1 MIIQLKGMLFNNDV
15 TFGKAIELSKE
26 TKALF
31 GEGGYTKSLTDKQK
45 VLLQSTIEDLQSEGI
60 WDKIGKL
67 YLPCLAGTNGEAFLD
82 VKNSY
87 GNKTN
92 IIDVVG
98 NGVTS
103 TIEGNHVN
111 IGGEITDTKISTGI
125 DYTVEDIQDF
135 HVGVMFEN
143 SPAVK
148 SIIDFNTFSL
158 ESGSANGITTL
169 QCQAISS
176 TLKFNINS
184 ILDDYFNGFDYS
196 YPIILGTFDN
206 SKVGFTYGKSGSII
220 YKENTTPEQPS
231 WQFSYSDIKNNK
243 LVFFRT
249 WESKVS
255 KYNQI
260 QLITVG
266 KKLTEEE
273 NKKYSQIIHNFITS
287 IYK

>member
-1 MIIQLKGMLFNNDV
+1 MNIICDITFNENVAFGQVINREIKNLFIN
-15 TFGKAIELSKE
+15 
-26 TKALF
+26 
-31 GEGGYTKSLTDKQK
+31 GYTKQVTNAQK
-45 VLLQSTIEDLQSEGI
+45 VALLNMILSLQEKGL
-60 WDKIGKL
+60 WDKIDKL

-111 IGGEITDTKISTGI
+111 IGGEITDAKTSTGI

-143 SPAVK
+143 NPAVEP
-148 SIIDFNTFSL
+148 IIEFNTFSL
-158 ESGSANGITTL
+158 ESGSSNGVTTL
-169 QCQAISS
+169 ECQAFSS
-176 TLKFNINS
+176 IINFKINS
-184 ILDDYFNGFDYS
+184 VLEGYSDGFDYS

-220 YKENTTPEQPS
+220 YKENTKPESPS
-231 WQFSYSDIKNNK
+231 WQFNYSDIKNNK

-249 WESKVS
+249 WENKVS
-255 KYNQI
+255 KYNKI

-273 NKKYSQIIHNFITS
+273 NKKYNQIIHNFITS
-287 IYK
+287 IFI